1 MATTVERTPDEI
13 GLDLTGVD
21 FCTTDLLALPRS
33 VLKFP
38 DRVGE
43 LSGSPGMISGVSV
56 HSGYDTSWML
66 LAPQASSSVT
76 VLLLDKRR
84 IVLSSPIWKKIQMC
98 LLSLQNHL
106 WAHSPGWCK
115 SPRCLPLGY
124 NWYDSS
130 TDLSWPHTCLG
141 CAHLPLSWVR
151 RLVSSSTRF
160 SCCGYS
166 IAVPLAPMEVAQTPF
181 SRTPSLLLL

>member
-1 MATTVERTPDEI
+1 MATVVERTLDEI

-33 VLKFP
+33 VLKLP
-38 DRVGE
+38 HKVGE

-56 HSGYDTSWML
+56 HSGYDTSGML

-76 VLLLDKRR
+76 VLHSDKRR

-106 WAHSPGWCK
+106 SAHSPGWCK
-115 SPRCLPLGY
+115 SPRCHWAITGTTPVPTSPDPIPA
-124 NWYDSS
+124 W
-130 TDLSWPHTCLG
+130 
-141 CAHLPLSWVR
+141 
-151 RLVSSSTRF
+151 
-160 SCCGYS
+160 
-166 IAVPLAPMEVAQTPF
+166 AVPTSPCPGSGAWSAAPRHFHVADTP
-181 SRTPSLLLL
+181 LLCH